1 LSACGQHAS
10 KIADR
15 GYRMSEST
23 LSIREELTETGKRLI
38 LLFEVELR
46 DTIRFMGINYISR
59 EGAKVCM

>member
-1 LSACGQHAS
+1 
-10 KIADR
+10 
-15 GYRMSEST
+15 MSEST